1 MDSKNLDYIANLKV
15 DDVPW
20 HRLTTTYGRASD
32 FPELFKVLFEA
43 LEVKNNALQ
52 NGRNFEL
59 SAVKTALD
67 TILNQIEHQSTLWH
81 ATPFALIF
89 LTRIFMRA
97 LAVAHENK
105 AAKFISDELAGF
117 FAFILKI
124 CDDGEQIEHDEPLA
138 QISDMLDE
146 KYLWSEI
153 YDEDADYERWEDG
166 FFYEGSLFYSFY
178 HYSRMVLMATGI
190 NFA

>member
-15 DDVPW
+15 DDVSW
-20 HRLTTTYGRASD
+20 HRLTTAYGRASD
-32 FPELFKVLFEA
+32 FPELFKT
-43 LEVKNNALQ
+43 LERLV
-52 NGRNFEL
+52 GMRNLADLEL
-59 SAVKTALD
+59 DAVKTALS

-178 HYSRMVLMATGI
+178 YYSRIVLRATGI
-190 NFA
+190 NFT